1 MMQKLISLVL
11 SSVVQK
17 YYSVQILL
25 GFSHGTIVYNS
36 CLIWYQISSRIDQL
50 LQGRAVVV
58 WSQDLGMFWSQ
69 DLELVELGW
78 MVCTY
83 LRCEER
89 ISTAINWKSIFNKY
103 EVWNTNIT
111 ICTKQ
116 NSLP

>member
-1 MMQKLISLVL
+1 MSALRVDFTSPYDGPLEEVKI
-11 SSVVQK
+11 K
-17 YYSVQILL
+17 
-25 GFSHGTIVYNS
+25 T
-36 CLIWYQISSRIDQL
+36 
-50 LQGRAVVV
+50 A

-69 DLELVELGW
+69 DLELVELVW
-78 MVCTY
+78 MVCPY